1 MAHLRS
7 LAQGGGTQERIGRLE
22 ETMREQGATGDR
34 REQRTRATLAALEN
48 KLAALERD
56 VHERLTSVMQRVGS
70 AGNWP
75 ERPGSGRS
83 GKDPFDKMFQTLS
96 TDSSPTEAVG
106 DESIS
111 LHRSSSA
118 TPSAESVEEL
128 MERFMTLEKE
138 SRQQGVSLKDTVD
151 QRIKPLEAEMKH
163 QRLSCQVLADE
174 LREERLAGGKVENRI
189 TDLEANVTPLT
200 QALEAE
206 QRATAARV
214 IRTMRFKG
222 AEDHLGG
229 DESPGPTVHRPVNK
243 GSRSEERLQPH
254 SRSGRPAASSNNR
267 TCFWDK

>member
-22 ETMREQGATGDR
+22 ETVREQGAAGDR
-34 REQRTRATLAALEN
+34 REQRTRSTLAALEN

-70 AGNWP
+70 AGFRS
-75 ERPGSGRS
+75 ERPSSGRS
-83 GKDPFDKMFQTLS
+83 GKEMFRMLS
-96 TDSSPTEAVG
+96 TDAETIG
-106 DESIS
+106 DESTS

-118 TPSAESVEEL
+118 TPSAESIEEL

-174 LREERLAGGKVENRI
+174 LREERLTRGKVENRV
-189 TDLEANVTPLT
+189 TGLEASVTPLT

-214 IRTMRFKG
+214 IRTMRFKA
-222 AEDHLGG
+222 AEDHLDNFTPGP
-229 DESPGPTVHRPVNK
+229 ESPGPTVHRPVSK
-243 GSRSEERLQPH
+243 GSKSEERLQPH
-254 SRSGRPAASSNNR
+254 FPSGRSERSAASNNR
-267 TCFWDK
+267 VCFWDK

>member
-22 ETMREQGATGDR
+22 ETVRGLDT
-34 REQRTRATLAALEN
+34 

-56 VHERLTSVMQRVGS
+56 VYERLTSVMQRVGI
-70 AGNWP
+70 AGNRP

-83 GKDPFDKMFQTLS
+83 GREPSDKMFRMLS

-111 LHRSSSA
+111 LRRCSSA
-118 TPSAESVEEL
+118 TPSTESIEEL

-151 QRIKPLEAEMKH
+151 QRIIPLEAEMKH

-200 QALEAE
+200 QAIEAE

-214 IRTMRFKG
+214 IRTMRFKE
-222 AEDHLGG
+222 AEDHLG
-229 DESPGPTVHRPVNK
+229 DESPRPTVHRPVNK

-254 SRSGRPAASSNNR
+254 FPSGRSERSAASSNNR
-267 TCFWDK
+267 SCFWDK